1 MLLVPLAVIP
11 FCMFRSPLIHR
22 ITLTA
27 FLLFTFPSAL
37 PAQSPSPSDTT
48 FVSLLRGTELGIG
61 ALLQVDGMAGRDDAP
76 DSFEL
81 RVARLRFR
89 GTAHRLQFFVQ
100 TDFNRAPAVL
110 DTRLRVSVSEAVSVA
125 AGLYKAPFSAE
136 LLLFRGDLPFLERS
150 RVVNALAPRRQTGVS
165 VRADLLPDRL
175 RFEGGVFNG
184 NGGRLRINDNNSFLY
199 VGRLAGTLPVSDSGN
214 LTIGANAAY
223 SRDEAANLG
232 VLPDPFTGD
241 RTVLGVDA
249 RLHWQQWLLAAEGIT
264 AWLDAAGLM
273 YQPSGYYV
281 TVGHRLTDYHQVL
294 FRVDAFDD
302 DRSVTDEPAVL
313 LAGYNFFWTPAAKLQ
328 INYSAPADN
337 VTQGAVGARLQL
349 ALN

>member
-1 MLLVPLAVIP
+1 ML
-11 FCMFRSPLIHR
+11 RSSLTHP
-22 ITLTA
+22 ITLAA
-27 FLLFTFPSAL
+27 FLLLAL
-37 PAQSPSPSDTT
+37 PSTLHAQSPSPTDTT

-61 ALLQVDGMAGRDDAP
+61 ALLQVDGMAGRHDTP

-199 VGRLAGTLPVSDSGN
+199 VGRVAGTLPVSDSGN

-223 SRDEAANLG
+223 SRDEAASLD

-241 RTVLGVDA
+241 RTVLGLDA

-264 AWLDAAGLM
+264 AWLDAANGLM

-281 TVGHRLTDYHQVL
+281 TVGRRLADYHQVL
-294 FRVDAFDD
+294 VRVDAFDD

-313 LAGYNFFWTPAAKLQ
+313 LAGYTFFWTPAAKLQ
-328 INYSAPADN
+328 INYSAPADDL
-337 VTQGAVGARLQL
+337 TQGAVGARLQL